1 MINFRK
7 REGAIDENSNTP
19 IEDYLRSLGIE
30 RVEEF
35 LKVPSKESEENPFL
49 LENMERGLEL
59 AHEMMT
65 SGNRI
70 LLVVDCDVDGYTSS
84 AIFYN
89 YFKSIYPAAEIE
101 WILHEGKEHGIES
114 GMMGFNHKYMVVP
127 DAGSN
132 QDKELSELSS
142 RGTKILILDHHEV
155 EKPQDIT
162 NVIRINNQTSRDF
175 MNKALSG
182 AGVVLK
188 FIQAYDA
195 KYGFSLSNK
204 FYDLA
209 ALGII
214 SDVMDCRNLDNNYIV
229 YTGLHN
235 IKNKMLQALLK
246 KQEFKITNPTCPNK
260 IDVGFYIAPI
270 INGTIRFGEQQEKEV
285 LFRGFIESPTSTEV
299 QTVYRGTTRVED
311 FYDYAARIAA
321 NAKSRQD
328 AEKKKCAEFLKEKIA
343 VQGLDK
349 NSIVCVITDY
359 EKDRVQVP
367 KTITGLVAMDLLKE
381 YNKPCLVLHPRK
393 NENGELVYAGSG
405 RSKPFEGLGSF
416 RQFVHDTTGS
426 EYAQGHAYAFGA
438 AVRANE
444 FEDFIAECNEK
455 LKNVDFSNDFVE
467 VECVFAGDAMN
478 RKLLCDFAENQ
489 DIYGNGIPQPLIA
502 LTGITPSNYVSLMK
516 NNSLRLMIGGI
527 SCVRFKD
534 EKLCSSLPQTPLLKY
549 TIIGRIQMNYFM
561 GNANPQIIIDNIDLE
576 GIKTASLF

>member
-7 REGAIDENSNTP
+7 REGAIDENSNSP

-30 RVEEF
+30 KVEEF
-35 LKVPSKESEENPFL
+35 LREPSKESEENPFL
-49 LENMERGLEL
+49 LENIEKGLEL

-89 YFKSIYPAAEIE
+89 YFKALYPTADIE

-132 QDKELSELSS
+132 QEKELSELSS
-142 RGTKILILDHHEV
+142 RGTKLLILDHHEV
-155 EKPQDIT
+155 EKPQSIEG
-162 NVIRINNQTSRDF
+162 VVRINNQTSANF
-175 MNKALSG
+175 TNKSLSG

-188 FIQAYDA
+188 FVQAYDA

-229 YTGLHN
+229 YRGLHN
-235 IKNKMLQALLK
+235 INNKMFQALLK
-246 KQEFKITNPTCPNK
+246 KQEFKINNPACPNK

-270 INGTIRFGEQQEKEV
+270 INGTIRFGEQQEKET
-285 LFRGFIESPTSTEV
+285 LFRGFIESPASMEV
-299 QTVYRGTTRVED
+299 QTTYRSVARVED

-328 AEKKKCAEFLKEKIA
+328 AAKKKCAEFLKEKIA
-343 VQGLDK
+343 AQGLDK

-359 EKDRVQVP
+359 ENDRVQVP

-393 NENGELVYAGSG
+393 NESGELIYAGSG

-444 FEDFIAECNEK
+444 FEEFIAECNEK

-467 VECVFAGDAMN
+467 VECIFTGNVMN
-478 RKLLCDFAENQ
+478 QRVLQDFAENQ

-502 LTGITPSNYVSLMK
+502 LTGVTSSNYISLMK
-516 NNSLRLMIGGI
+516 NNSLRIMIGGI

-534 EKLCSSLPQTPLLKY
+534 EKLCSSLPQAPLLKY

-561 GNANPQIIIDNIDLE
+561 GNANPQVIIDNIDLE
-576 GIKTASLF
+576 GIKTGLLF